1 MFSSVPTN
9 NLNSFLKD
17 NAVEKESKIYNFVD
31 QNTGQKF
38 YFTNEPWTIPENLDY
53 NGNLKYIINS
63 KLDYFMY
70 LLNECYKAS
79 SVQKISEMQYYNL
92 KIAESNDS
100 VKVEDLPEE
109 MNRADNRTSEEIEEE
124 RFLEQT
130 ISESLDKKSAK
141 ILDAVIGKETVSK
154 VVTMRIEK
162 SCTEWD
168 FDIYQKTKDQIFND
182 AKIANLIRIISSET
196 VKILD
201 LEGISD
207 PAHSFYYNQQYW
219 VKFHAAHLAKPKNVQ
234 IMDLAKI
241 EKYKAKICFKCSFR
255 IRIYIMLSKGA
266 KILIRNNILKN
277 QEFLQLMRNENILNS
292 PEDILDE
299 GPLSSTIMM
308 LGSVARNKDTR
319 YFSDV
324 KKIYV
329 VKTLKNNSNQPYI
342 DELEEEQNVG
352 IFYLLQEG
360 KESGKKSKKT
370 ESVKPEIRGNLVYE
384 LSISQQ
390 NPTGIIRKPVFDVRG
405 EYISQVKLTSEVF
418 SIETRNHGSELERIR
433 EQITNLAVTDYRV
446 RYLNDLIMCLNQDRS
461 RTYNQWRQVVM
472 SLASLGNPDYY
483 PLAELF
489 SIRCPDLYVANN
501 PDLRKIW
508 DSVKIHTNT
517 DYQKYLR
524 ILSTWAKTE
533 NPTLFEQA
541 NKQNIFHKLLVAIID
556 YPAKF
561 SDMVY
566 ADIIKIVFGDLMF
579 SYIDRAGKTC
589 WAAFRLVEEDEM
601 DIASFYKWYKLE
613 EKPQRLIHYITT
625 DLIEELRALKRYI
638 ESKAAELGEGRDETR
653 KALLKQIAGIS
664 SSMHSLEMSGSWN
677 GILRA
682 VEAKLRKENMSIML
696 DHPKLYENIL
706 GVRNGVL
713 ELGPEPKLIQNHH
726 NYYITKSTSC
736 NYVPYNPNNPLHKEV
751 ESKIADLFVEK
762 DAMRCIMLLL
772 ASSLSGKSKV
782 PARLILTLGE
792 GSNGK
797 SFLFELH
804 TNTLKSVSDPIHSGY
819 TNNVGLQFLTE
830 GFKSSGPDTQLM
842 SSESARFIYVPEG
855 YQGMIVRMEN
865 VKKLTDKIGGN
876 EKFEKHRVIKINSDI
891 WLISNFNCSIPSRDH
906 GSWRRVVAYNF
917 KKKFSLSPD
926 PNDPLSLKED
936 PTLMTQ
942 HVNNKEYQ
950 SAYLAILVKYY
961 QIYEKEYGGDT
972 AKVLADH
979 PTVVL
984 ETENY
989 RQSQDYVYRFYRT
1002 NLVLVDSSTE
1012 AVDPISFNAIQTEL
1026 IVWCN
1031 ANQIRP
1037 TIDDDM
1043 KYLKKIVKAHLLDPK
1058 SEVPDLM
1065 NHKFVKDVKKSHSSS
1080 QDKAEKKLIETLI
1093 DDLE

>member
-1 MFSSVPTN
+1 MFSSVATN

-17 NAVEKESKIYNFVD
+17 NVVEKDSKIYNFID
-31 QNTGQKF
+31 QNTGHKF
-38 YFTNEPWTIPENLDY
+38 YFTDEPWVIPENLDH
-53 NGNLKYIINS
+53 NGNLKFLVHS

-70 LLNECYKAS
+70 LLQECYKISAT
-79 SVQKISEMQYYNL
+79 QKISEMQYYNH
-92 KIAESNDS
+92 KVAESEMPS
-100 VKVEDLPEE
+100 ITEDIGEAE
-109 MNRADNRTSEEIEEE
+109 KTVDTRTDQELEEE
-124 RFLEQT
+124 KFLERT
-130 ISESLDKKSAK
+130 ISESLAEKSAK
-141 ILDAVIGKETVSK
+141 ILDEVIGKETVSK
-154 VVTMRIEK
+154 VLITRVEK

-168 FDIYQKTKDQIFND
+168 FDIYQKTKDQIFTES
-182 AKIANLIRIISSET
+182 KMQSLIRILSAET

-201 LEGISD
+201 LEKITD
-207 PAHSFYYNQQYW
+207 PAHTFYYNQQNW
-219 VKFHAAHLAKPKNVQ
+219 IKFHVAHLAKTENIQVT
-234 IMDLAKI
+234 DVGKI
-241 EKYKAKICFKCSFR
+241 EKYKTNICFKCSFR
-255 IRIYIMLSKGA
+255 VRIYIMLSKGA
-266 KILIRNNILKN
+266 KILIRKNILKN
-277 QEFLQLMRNENILNS
+277 QEFLQIMRNENILNS
-292 PEDILDE
+292 PEDILDA

-308 LGSVARNKDTR
+308 LGSVARNKDPKR
-319 YFSDV
+319 FSDL
-324 KKIYV
+324 KKVYI
-329 VKTLKNNSNQPYI
+329 VKTLKENTTSAYI
-342 DELEEEQNVG
+342 GELEEEQNVG
-352 IFYLLQEG
+352 IFYITPE
-360 KESGKKSKKT
+360 KDPNKKGKKSET
-370 ESVKPEIRGNLVYE
+370 VRPQIRGNLVYE
-384 LSISQQ
+384 LSVSQQ
-390 NPTGIIRKPVFDVRG
+390 SPTGIIRKPIFDIRA
-405 EYISQVKLTSEVF
+405 EYISEVKLTSEVF
-418 SIETRNHGSELERIR
+418 SIETQNHGSELSRIR
-433 EQITNLAVTDYRV
+433 EQISNLAVMDYRV
-446 RYLNDLIMCLNQDRS
+446 RYLNDLIMCLKQDRS
-461 RTYNQWRQVVM
+461 RDYNQWRQVVM

-489 SIRCPDLYVANN
+489 SIRCPELYVANN

-508 DSVKIHTNT
+508 DSVKLHTNT

-533 NPTLFEQA
+533 NPVLFEQA
-541 NKQNIFHKLLVAIID
+541 NKQNIFHKLLQAIIE

-566 ADIIKIVFGDLMF
+566 AEIIKIVFGDLMF
-579 SYIDRAGKTC
+579 SYIDRTGKTC

-613 EKPQRLIHYITT
+613 ERPQRLIQYLTT
-625 DLIEELRALKRYI
+625 DLIDELRALKRYI
-638 ESKAAELGEGRDETR
+638 ESKAAELEEGRDETR
-653 KALLKQIAGIS
+653 KALLRQIAGIS
-664 SSMHSLEMSGSWN
+664 SSMHSLEMSTSWT

-682 VEAKLRKENMSIML
+682 ADAKLRKENMVIML

-713 ELGPEPKLIQNHH
+713 ELGPDPKLIQNHH

-736 NYVPYNPNNPLHKEV
+736 NYTPYNPNNPLHKEV
-751 ESKIADLFVEK
+751 ESRIAELFVEK
-762 DAMRCIMLLL
+762 DAMDCMMILL

-782 PARLILTLGE
+782 PARLILGLGE
-792 GSNGK
+792 GGNGK
-797 SFLFELH
+797 TFLFELH
-804 TNTLKSVSDPIHSGY
+804 TNTLKAVSDPIHSGY

-830 GFKSSGPDTQLM
+830 GFKSSAPDTQLM

-855 YQGMIVRMEN
+855 YQGMIIRMEN

-876 EKFEKHRVIKINSDI
+876 EKFEKHKVIKINSDI

-917 KKKFSLSPD
+917 KKKFSLNPD

-942 HVNNKEYQ
+942 HVGNKEYQ

-961 QIYEKEYGGDT
+961 QVYEKKYGGDI
-972 AKVLADH
+972 AKVLADS
-979 PTVVL
+979 PTVML

-1002 NLVLVDSSTE
+1002 NLIVVDPLEET
-1012 AVDPISFNAIQTEL
+1012 VDPISFNTIQTEL
-1026 IVWCN
+1026 TVWCN

-1065 NHKFVKDVKKSHSSS
+1065 NHRFIKDVKKSHSSS
-1080 QDKAEKKLIETLI
+1080 QEKAEKKIIEMLI
-1093 DDLE
+1093 DDLD